1 MRIFGWPFRYN
12 NLQSGFSLWFPMKV
26 AILKFPIT
34 RANVCVNC
42 VKCIYNGV
50 TLSRLNAQ
58 NGEDNAGTFVRDSME
73 ELVRSR

>member
-1 MRIFGWPFRYN
+1 M
-12 NLQSGFSLWFPMKV
+12 
-26 AILKFPIT
+26 KFPLT
-34 RANVCVNC
+34 HANVCVNC

-73 ELVRSR
+73 ELVRST

>member
-1 MRIFGWPFRYN
+1 
-12 NLQSGFSLWFPMKV
+12 MKV
-26 AILKFPIT
+26 AILKFPLT
-34 RANVCVNC
+34 RANVNC